1 MNLSFLSALSRR
13 QLTVLIASAAAVVV
27 TVAVAM
33 AIVITAPKKDP
44 SALPSASG
52 SAAASSGKNG
62 SSSSAAVPVV
72 TDPAEV
78 GTVLPETAD
87 AGRSY
92 VDETLFI
99 GDSNTARYLLYA
111 DDTGKAF
118 TTSDNNIGVV
128 SMGAGAITTLECEQ
142 FTGSSKM
149 YTVPKAVA
157 MLKPQRIIICYG
169 TNNLSGTST
178 DATSFISTY
187 LKGLNA
193 IREAWPYCDIIVS
206 AIPPLD
212 KQRSNTRLEMVQVD
226 AYNAAIEKMCED
238 NDFKFLNTAEVL
250 KDSATGWAKKDYT
263 LSDGVHL
270 SKTAV
275 TALFQYV
282 RTHAY
287 ITEDRR
293 PQPLGSIPKPVGVPV
308 NLIKEDPIAVRDAK
322 VPLEF
327 VVQGS
332 GVLAGETSQLVR
344 KGGVAEAVTAKP
356 DKGWVFSGW
365 QASDGNVYTDA
376 TFAFTMP
383 DTANAGGEV
392 LTAVFIKCEHKYPD
406 TEEYR
411 DKSPLSLSTEYNTYP
426 ENCLA
431 EHTYTY
437 DCSICGDTVQITKK
451 LYDDHEWNDAAGED
465 GAIHCKHTGCTQVK
479 EVATPTPSAEPTTT
493 PESTA
498 TPPESTTTPPE
509 STTTP
514 PESTTTPPESTTTPP
529 ESTTTPPE
537 STTTPP
543 ESTTTPPET
552 TTTPPET
559 TTTPP
564 ETTTTPPET
573 TTTPPETTTTPETTT
588 QPENTEQSENTEQLA
603 PATEPPAA
611 EPPVAEPPAA
621 EAPAE

>member
-1 MNLSFLSALSRR
+1 MKMPFLSTLSRR
-13 QLTVLIASAAAVVV
+13 QLTILIASAAAVVV
-27 TVAVAM
+27 TVAVS
-33 AIVITAPKKDP
+33 VVLVVTAPKRKNP
-44 SALPSASG
+44 SALPNGSPAS
-52 SAAASSGKNG
+52 ASSGG
-62 SSSSAAVPVV
+62 SSGVASASVSVV
-72 TDPAEV
+72 TDPAEI

-118 TTSDNNIGVV
+118 TTSANNIGVV

-157 MLKPQRIIICYG
+157 MLKPKRIIICYG

-178 DATSFISTY
+178 DATSFIFTY
-187 LKGLNA
+187 LKGLKA

-212 KQRSNTRLEMVQVD
+212 KQRSNTRLDMVQVD
-226 AYNAAIEKMCED
+226 AYNAAIETMCAD

-250 KDSATGWAKKDYT
+250 RDESTGWAKKDYT

-293 PQPLGSIPKPVGVPV
+293 PQPLGTIPTPVGVPV

-327 VVQGS
+327 VVQGN
-332 GVLAGETSQLVR
+332 GVLSGSTSQLVS
-344 KGGVAEAVTAKP
+344 KGGVAAAVTATA
-356 DKGWVFSGW
+356 DKGWVFRGW
-365 QASDGNVYTDA
+365 LASDGALYTDA
-376 TFAFTMP
+376 TLAFTMP
-383 DTANAGGEV
+383 ATANAGGEV
-392 LTAVFIKCEHKYPD
+392 VTAVFVKCEHTYPNS
-406 TEEYR
+406 EEYSG
-411 DKSPLSLSTEYNTYP
+411 KSPLSLNEGSTQYPADCTAVHGYVYNCSLCGETVTVNKALYQ
-426 ENCLA
+426 
-431 EHTYTY
+431 EHAW
-437 DCSICGDTVQITKK
+437 SDT
-451 LYDDHEWNDAAGED
+451 AGED
-465 GAIHCKHTGCTQVK
+465 GAFHCKHTGCTQTK
-479 EVATPTPSAEPTTT
+479 AAATPTP
-493 PESTA
+493 TA
-498 TPPESTTTPPE
+498 TPTAKPTATPTATPTPTPTPTATPTAKPTETPTPTPTPTPTATPTATPTPTEPTTPPE

-514 PESTTTPPESTTTPP
+514 PESTTTPPESTDTPTTPPPETTSPEPPTESTSTTPP
-529 ESTTTPPE
+529 ESETANEPSGE
-537 STTTPP
+537 SDPA
-543 ESTTTPPET
+543 PET
-552 TTTPPET
+552 TNVPET
-559 TTTPP
+559 
-564 ETTTTPPET
+564 
-573 TTTPPETTTTPETTT
+573 
-588 QPENTEQSENTEQLA
+588 
-603 PATEPPAA
+603 
-611 EPPVAEPPAA
+611 
-621 EAPAE
+621 

>member
-1 MNLSFLSALSRR
+1 MFYRYTFFRGVSAMNLSFLSALSRR

-27 TVAVAM
+27 TVAVAA

-52 SAAASSGKNG
+52 SAAAASSGKNG

-250 KDSATGWAKKDYT
+250 KDSSTGWAKKDYT

-287 ITEDRR
+287 VTEDRR

-344 KGGVAEAVTAKP
+344 KGGVAQAVTAKP

-411 DKSPLSLSTEYNTYP
+411 DKSPLSLNTEYTTYP

-451 LYDDHEWNDAAGED
+451 LYDDHEWNEAAGED
-465 GAIHCKHTGCTQVK
+465 GAIHCKHTGCMQVK
-479 EVATPTPSAEPTTT
+479 EVAAPTPSAEPTTT

-498 TPPESTTTPPE
+498 TPESTTTPPE

-514 PESTTTPPESTTTPP
+514 PESTTTPPESI
-529 ESTTTPPE
+529 
-537 STTTPP
+537 TTPP

-552 TTTPPET
+552 TTTPET
-559 TTTPP
+559 P
-564 ETTTTPPET
+564 
-573 TTTPPETTTTPETTT
+573 T
-588 QPENTEQSENTEQLA
+588 QPEPVTPEPPAAEP
-603 PATEPPAA
+603 PATEPPVA

-621 EAPAE
+621 EPPATEPPAE

>member
-27 TVAVAM
+27 TVAVAA

-44 SALPSASG
+44 AALPSASG
-52 SAAASSGKNG
+52 SAAAASSGKNG

-250 KDSATGWAKKDYT
+250 KDSSTGWAKKDYT

-344 KGGVAEAVTAKP
+344 KGGVAQAVTAKP

-411 DKSPLSLSTEYNTYP
+411 DKSPLYLSSEYNTYP

-451 LYDDHEWNDAAGED
+451 LYDDHEWNEAAGED
-465 GAIHCKHTGCTQVK
+465 GAIHCKHTGCMQVK
-479 EVATPTPSAEPTTT
+479 EVAVPTPSTEPTTPPDSTATPPESTTT

-537 STTTPP
+537 
-543 ESTTTPPET
+543 
-552 TTTPPET
+552 
-559 TTTPP
+559 
-564 ETTTTPPET
+564 
-573 TTTPPETTTTPETTT
+573 TTT
-588 QPENTEQSENTEQLA
+588 QPEPAAPESPPESASAA
-603 PATEPPAA
+603 PAEPEVSSEPSAESEPAPAA
-611 EPPVAEPPAA
+611 EPPVAEPPATEPPAA
-621 EAPAE
+621 EPPAE

>member
-1 MNLSFLSALSRR
+1 MKMPFLSTLSRR
-13 QLTVLIASAAAVVV
+13 QLTILIASAAAVVV
-27 TVAVAM
+27 TVAVS
-33 AIVITAPKKDP
+33 VVLVVTAPKRKNP
-44 SALPSASG
+44 SALPNG
-52 SAAASSGKNG
+52 SPTSASSGGK
-62 SSSSAAVPVV
+62 SDTASASVSIV
-72 TDPAEV
+72 TDPAEI

-87 AGRSY
+87 AGRTY

-118 TTSDNNIGVV
+118 TTSANNIGVV

-142 FTGSSKM
+142 FTGSSKT

-157 MLKPQRIIICYG
+157 MLKPKRIIICYG
-169 TNNLSGTST
+169 TNNLGGTST

-187 LKGLNA
+187 LKGLKA

-212 KQRSNTRLEMVQVD
+212 KQRSNTRLDMVQVD
-226 AYNAAIEKMCED
+226 AYNAAIETMCAD

-250 KDSATGWAKKDYT
+250 RDESTGWAKKDYT

-293 PQPLGSIPKPVGVPV
+293 PQPLGTIPTPVGVPV

-327 VVQGS
+327 VVQGN
-332 GVLAGETSQLVR
+332 GVLSGSTSQLVS
-344 KGGVAEAVTAKP
+344 KGGVAAAVTATP
-356 DKGWVFSGW
+356 DKGWIFRGW
-365 QASDGNVYTDA
+365 LASDGALYTD
-376 TFAFTMP
+376 TTLAFTMP
-383 DTANAGGEV
+383 ATANAGGEV
-392 LTAVFIKCEHKYPD
+392 VTAVFVKCEHTYPNS
-406 TEEYR
+406 EEYSG
-411 DKSPLSLSTEYNTYP
+411 KSPLSLNEGATQYPADCTAVHGYVYNCSLCGETVTVNKALYQ
-426 ENCLA
+426 
-431 EHTYTY
+431 EHAW
-437 DCSICGDTVQITKK
+437 GDT
-451 LYDDHEWNDAAGED
+451 AGED
-465 GAIHCKHTGCTQVK
+465 GAFHCKHTGCTQTK
-479 EVATPTPSAEPTTT
+479 AAATPTPTATPTATPTVKPTEPT
-493 PESTA
+493 

-543 ESTTTPPET
+543 ESTVTPTTPPPET
-552 TTTPPET
+552 TLPEPPTESVPTAPTEQETTNEPNSESEPAPET
-559 TTTPP
+559 TDVP
-564 ETTTTPPET
+564 ET
-573 TTTPPETTTTPETTT
+573 
-588 QPENTEQSENTEQLA
+588 
-603 PATEPPAA
+603 
-611 EPPVAEPPAA
+611 
-621 EAPAE
+621 

>member
-27 TVAVAM
+27 TVAVSA

-52 SAAASSGKNG
+52 SSAAASSGKNG

-250 KDSATGWAKKDYT
+250 KDSSTGWAKKDYT

-344 KGGVAEAVTAKP
+344 KGGVAQAVTAKP

-411 DKSPLSLSTEYNTYP
+411 DKSPLSLSIEYNTYP

-451 LYDDHEWNDAAGED
+451 LYDDHEWNEAAGED

-479 EVATPTPSAEPTTT
+479 EVAAPTPSAEPTTT

-498 TPPESTTTPPE
+498 TPESTTPPE
-509 STTTP
+509 STAT
-514 PESTTTPPESTTTPP
+514 PESTTTTPESTTTPP

-552 TTTPPET
+552 TTTPET
-559 TTTPP
+559 P
-564 ETTTTPPET
+564 
-573 TTTPPETTTTPETTT
+573 T
-588 QPENTEQSENTEQLA
+588 QPEPATPESPPESASAAPAEPEVNSEPSAESEPA

-611 EPPVAEPPAA
+611 EPPAAEPPAA

>member
-1 MNLSFLSALSRR
+1 MKLSFLSALSRR
-13 QLTVLIASAAAVVV
+13 QLTVLIASAAALVV
-27 TVAVAM
+27 TVAAAA
-33 AIVITAPKKDP
+33 AIVITSPKKDP

-52 SAAASSGKNG
+52 AAAASSGKNG
-62 SSSSAAVPVV
+62 SSSSSAAAVV

-187 LKGLNA
+187 LKGLKA

-238 NDFKFLNTAEVL
+238 NDFKFLNTTEVL

-332 GVLAGETSQLVR
+332 GVLTGETSQLVR
-344 KGGVAEAVTAKP
+344 KGGVAQAVTAKP
-356 DKGWVFSGW
+356 DKGWVFRGW
-365 QASDGNVYTDA
+365 QASDGNVYPDA
-376 TFAFTMP
+376 TIAFTMP

-411 DKSPLSLSTEYNTYP
+411 DKSPLSLNTEYTTYP

-431 EHTYTY
+431 EHTYVY
-437 DCSICGDTVQITKK
+437 DCRICGDTVKITKK
-451 LYDDHEWNDAAGED
+451 LHNDHEWNEAAGED
-465 GAIHCKHTGCTQVK
+465 GKIHCKHTGCKQTK
-479 EVATPTPSAEPTTT
+479 AVATPTPSAEPTTPP
-493 PESTA
+493 PESTT
-498 TPPESTTTPPE
+498 TPPESTTMPPE

-564 ETTTTPPET
+564 ETTTT
-573 TTTPPETTTTPETTT
+573 TPETST
-588 QPENTEQSENTEQLA
+588 QPA
-603 PATEPPAA
+603 PEVNRELSGEGETAPAA
-611 EPPVAEPPAA
+611 EL
-621 EAPAE
+621 PAE

>member
-27 TVAVAM
+27 TVAVAA

-52 SAAASSGKNG
+52 SSAVSSGKNG

-169 TNNLSGTST
+169 TNNLGGTST

-187 LKGLNA
+187 LKGLKA

-250 KDSATGWAKKDYT
+250 KDSSTGWAKKDYT

-356 DKGWVFSGW
+356 DKGWVFRGW
-365 QASDGNVYTDA
+365 QASDGNVYPDA
-376 TFAFTMP
+376 TIAFTMP

-411 DKSPLSLSTEYNTYP
+411 DKSPLSLSSEYNTYP

-451 LYDDHEWNDAAGED
+451 LYDDHEWNEAAGED
-465 GAIHCKHTGCTQVK
+465 GAIHCKHTGCMQVK
-479 EVATPTPSAEPTTT
+479 EVAAPTPSAEPTTT

-498 TPPESTTTPPE
+498 T
-509 STTTP
+509 

-552 TTTPPET
+552 TTTPET
-559 TTTPP
+559 PI
-564 ETTTTPPET
+564 
-573 TTTPPETTTTPETTT
+573 TPETPT
-588 QPENTEQSENTEQLA
+588 QPEPAAPESPPESASAA
-603 PATEPPAA
+603 PAEPEVSSEPSAESEHAPAAESPAAEPPAT
-611 EPPVAEPPAA
+611 EPPVAEPPAT